1 MHGRGRSPD
10 VEDEAQEEEVEPEAE
25 MDPNE
30 FFEIVGSAPARNTS
44 RCTEQTRYLVR
55 FREVEECNRPDQLL
69 ERVLDAIYSQLLEG
83 RPTPKLI
90 GLSLQPPDFQAPYNI
105 PLRGLEQNSSA
116 VIAAAIQD
124 LALRYP
130 TLDPFSGTC
139 EIKVSIV
146 WPLSATAAASSG
158 PSAVGPSGACSTL
171 PPEEDGGET
180 PAVASHQQLAP
191 KRCQSLWAV
200 SNPQDRWCL
209 PRAVYMGCVFHRL
222 LPVPAEVLEQSGS
235 NTRIAAAPHVPKKF
249 LQQQQQLHTPHV
261 VQMMTEAGIPEDL
274 EFYGLPEARLLQT
287 WLTQQFGLDSVRLII
302 LGYEQQYRVV
312 FRGVDHPTRINL
324 CIYLQQKHYSF
335 VGRPEQLFNVCI

>member
-1 MHGRGRSPD
+1 MSGHGRSPVA
-10 VEDEAQEEEVEPEAE
+10 VEDEAHEVEAEPEAE
-25 MDPNE
+25 EEDPNE

-69 ERVLDAIYSQLLEG
+69 ERVLDAIYKELLDG

-105 PLRGLEQNSSA
+105 PLRGLEQNAPA

-158 PSAVGPSGACSTL
+158 PSVVGPSGACSTL
-171 PPEEDGGET
+171 SPEDGEET
-180 PAVASHQQLAP
+180 PASHHLSSPTGAQGGLSSPTGAQAMSFTVGGVKPTGPL
-191 KRCQSLWAV
+191 V
-200 SNPQDRWCL
+200 STTVGL
-209 PRAVYMGCVFHRL
+209 HGLCV
-222 LPVPAEVLEQSGS
+222 P
-235 NTRIAAAPHVPKKF
+235 
-249 LQQQQQLHTPHV
+249 
-261 VQMMTEAGIPEDL
+261 
-274 EFYGLPEARLLQT
+274 
-287 WLTQQFGLDSVRLII
+287 
-302 LGYEQQYRVV
+302 
-312 FRGVDHPTRINL
+312 
-324 CIYLQQKHYSF
+324 
-335 VGRPEQLFNVCI
+335 

>member
-1 MHGRGRSPD
+1 MSGRGRTPH
-10 VEDEAQEEEVEPEAE
+10 EDDAPEEEAEEAE
-25 MDPNE
+25 AEEDPNE

-69 ERVLDAIYSQLLEG
+69 ERVLDAIYKELLDG

-105 PLRGLEQNSSA
+105 PLRGLEQNSPA

-146 WPLSATAAASSG
+146 WTLSATAAAASG
-158 PSAVGPSGACSTL
+158 PNVVGPSGACSTL
-171 PPEEDGGET
+171 APEDGGET
-180 PAVASHQQLAP
+180 PAVAAHQQLAP
-191 KRCQSLWAV
+191 TRCQSLWAV

-209 PRAVYMGCVFHRL
+209 QRAVYMGCVFHRL
-222 LPVPAEVLEQSGS
+222 LPVPPEVLQLRGS
-235 NTRIAAAPHVPKKF
+235 NNRIAAAAHVPKKF
-249 LQQQQQLHTPHV
+249 LQQQQQHTPHV
-261 VQMMTEAGIPEDL
+261 VKMMAEAGIPEDL

-287 WLTQQFGLDSVRLII
+287 WLTQQFGPDSVRLII
-302 LGYEQQYRVV
+302 LGYEYRVV
-312 FRGVDHPTRINL
+312 
-324 CIYLQQKHYSF
+324 
-335 VGRPEQLFNVCI
+335 

>member
-1 MHGRGRSPD
+1 MFGLGRSPD
-10 VEDEAQEEEVEPEAE
+10 VDETQEEEPEAE
-25 MDPNE
+25 AEEDPNE
-30 FFEIVGSAPARNTS
+30 FFEIVGSAPACNTS

-69 ERVLDAIYSQLLEG
+69 ERVLDAIYKELLDG

-90 GLSLQPPDFQAPYNI
+90 GLSLQPPDFQDPYNI
-105 PLRGLEQNSSA
+105 PLRGLEQNSPA

-158 PSAVGPSGACSTL
+158 LSAVGPSGACSTL
-171 PPEEDGGET
+171 SP
-180 PAVASHQQLAP
+180 
-191 KRCQSLWAV
+191 
-200 SNPQDRWCL
+200 
-209 PRAVYMGCVFHRL
+209 
-222 LPVPAEVLEQSGS
+222 
-235 NTRIAAAPHVPKKF
+235 
-249 LQQQQQLHTPHV
+249 
-261 VQMMTEAGIPEDL
+261 

-287 WLTQQFGLDSVRLII
+287 WLTQQFGPDSVRLII

-335 VGRPEQLFNVCI
+335 VGRPEQLFNV